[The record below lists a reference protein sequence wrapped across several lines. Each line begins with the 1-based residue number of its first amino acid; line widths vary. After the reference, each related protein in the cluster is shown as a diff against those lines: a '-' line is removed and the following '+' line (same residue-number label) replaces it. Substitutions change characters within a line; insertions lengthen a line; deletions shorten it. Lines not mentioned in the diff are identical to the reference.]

1 MQNKESFYRNFNKLI
16 SLNME
21 KQLNMIRKRIMIAN
35 KLGMHA
41 RPATM
46 VVKAATKYRSEFTIL
61 KDDMEIN
68 GKSIMGVMTLAAEF
82 GSELELVADGVDE
95 EYLIK
100 EMEELFAS
108 KFGEE

>member
-1 MQNKESFYRNFNKLI
+1 
-16 SLNME
+16 
-21 KQLNMIRKRIMIAN
+21 MIKTKVKIKN

-46 VVKAATKYRSEFTIL
+46 LVKAASKYRSDLKIV

-68 GKSIMGVMTLAAEF
+68 GKSIMGVMTLAAEQ

-100 EMEELFAS
+100 EITELFEK
-108 KFGEE
+108 KFDEE

>member
-1 MQNKESFYRNFNKLI
+1 
-16 SLNME
+16 
-21 KQLNMIRKRIMIAN
+21 MIKKRITIVN

-46 VVKAATKYRSEFTIL
+46 IVKAATKFRSEFKII

-68 GKSIMGVMTLAAEF
+68 GKSIMGVMTLAAEY
-82 GSELELVADGVDE
+82 GSELDLIADGIDE

-100 EMEELFAS
+100 EISELFLS

>member
-1 MQNKESFYRNFNKLI
+1 
-16 SLNME
+16 
-21 KQLNMIRKRIMIAN
+21 MIRKTIVIEN

-46 VVKAATKYRSEFTIL
+46 IVKIASKFRSDFLII
-61 KDDMEIN
+61 KGDMEIN
-68 GKSIMGVMTLAAEF
+68 GKSIMGVMTLAAEY

-95 EYLIK
+95 EYLIR
-100 EMEELFAS
+100 EIAELFAS

>member
-1 MQNKESFYRNFNKLI
+1 
-16 SLNME
+16 
-21 KQLNMIRKRIMIAN
+21 MIRKTIVIEN

-46 VVKAATKYRSEFTIL
+46 IVKIASKFRSDFRII
-61 KDDMEIN
+61 KGDMEIN
-68 GKSIMGVMTLAAEF
+68 GKSIMGVMTLAAEY

-95 EYLIK
+95 EYLIRGIAK
-100 EMEELFAS
+100 LFAS

>member
-1 MQNKESFYRNFNKLI
+1 
-16 SLNME
+16 
-21 KQLNMIRKRIMIAN
+21 MIRKRIVIVN

-41 RPATM
+41 RPATL
-46 VVKAATKYRSEFTIL
+46 VVKAATKYRSEFRIV

-95 EYLIK
+95 AYLIK

>member
-1 MQNKESFYRNFNKLI
+1 
-16 SLNME
+16 
-21 KQLNMIRKRIMIAN
+21 MIRKTIVIEN

-46 VVKAATKYRSEFTIL
+46 IVKIASKFRSEFRII
-61 KDDMEIN
+61 KGDMEIN
-68 GKSIMGVMTLAAEF
+68 GKSIMGVMTLAAEY

-95 EYLIK
+95 EYLIQ
-100 EMEELFAS
+100 EITELFAS

>member
-1 MQNKESFYRNFNKLI
+1 
-16 SLNME
+16 
-21 KQLNMIRKRIMIAN
+21 
-35 KLGMHA
+35 MHA
-41 RPATM
+41 RPATL
-46 VVKAATKYRSEFTIL
+46 VVKAATKYRSEFRIV

-82 GSELELVADGVDE
+82 GSELELVADGIDE

>member
-1 MQNKESFYRNFNKLI
+1 
-16 SLNME
+16 
-21 KQLNMIRKRIMIAN
+21 MIRKTIKIVN

-46 VVKAATKYRSEFTIL
+46 IVKAASKYRSDFKIV
-61 KDDMEIN
+61 KSDMEIN
-68 GKSIMGVMTLAAEF
+68 GRSIMGVMTLAAEF

-95 EYLIK
+95 EKLIN
-100 EMEELFAS
+100 EIAQMFAD

>member
-1 MQNKESFYRNFNKLI
+1 
-16 SLNME
+16 
-21 KQLNMIRKRIMIAN
+21 MIKKTIKIVN

-46 VVKAATKYRSEFTIL
+46 IVKAASKYRSDFKIV
-61 KDDMEIN
+61 KSDMEIN
-68 GKSIMGVMTLAAEF
+68 GRSIMGVMTLAAEF

-95 EYLIK
+95 EVLIK
-100 EMEELFAS
+100 EIAQMFAD

>member
-1 MQNKESFYRNFNKLI
+1 
-16 SLNME
+16 
-21 KQLNMIRKRIMIAN
+21 MIAN

-41 RPATM
+41 RPATL
-46 VVKAATKYRSEFTIL
+46 VVKAATKYRSEFKIL

>member
-1 MQNKESFYRNFNKLI
+1 
-16 SLNME
+16 
-21 KQLNMIRKRIMIAN
+21 MIRKKITIVN

-41 RPATM
+41 RPATL
-46 VVKAATKYRSEFTIL
+46 VVKAATKYRSDFRIV

-95 EYLIK
+95 EYLIR

-108 KFGEE
+108 KFGED